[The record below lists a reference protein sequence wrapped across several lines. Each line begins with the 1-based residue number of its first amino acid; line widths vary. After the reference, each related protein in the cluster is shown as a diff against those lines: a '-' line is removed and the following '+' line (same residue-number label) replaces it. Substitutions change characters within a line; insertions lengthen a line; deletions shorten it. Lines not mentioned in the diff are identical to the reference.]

1 MSISPKHHTL
11 ISGLLLICSVVSLLL
26 FLQLRYY
33 PAPPGISGQALAA
46 AFSSGSSPLQMYER
60 YTGGT
65 LTHSHFWQFSR
76 SFVPA
81 VLVLTVALAVWNFR
95 MCRRQS

>member
-11 ISGLLLICSVVSLLL
+11 ISGLLLICSVASLLL
-26 FLQLRYY
+26 FLQWRYY
-33 PAPPGISGQALAA
+33 PAPPGINGQALAA
-46 AFSSGSSPLQMYER
+46 AFSGSSSLQIYER
-60 YTGGT
+60 FTGGT
-65 LTHSHFWQFSR
+65 LVRSHFWQFSR

-95 MCRRQS
+95 ICRRQS

>member
-33 PAPPGISGQALAA
+33 PGPPGINGQALEA
-46 AFSSGSSPLQMYER
+46 AFSSGSSSLQMYER
-60 YTGGT
+60 FTGGT
-65 LTHSHFWQFSR
+65 LARSQFWLFSR

-81 VLVLTVALAVWNFR
+81 VLVLTIALAVWNFR
-95 MCRRQS
+95 ICRRQS